1 MKCLYQHLCSFC
13 WRWHLPCESSEH
25 VVASQEVLA
34 IDAGR
39 VMNDSWAF
47 LSPPSPLHPLPPHFH
62 SICVSSRMV
71 CHIKCHHKPITPECK
86 WLIKLSCSMICTHAG
101 LQTTHNA
108 VVLTMHNTMLLCST
122 CIPLLRTLS
131 HGLTGCIQFKIKNPP
146 VASEMVFYGGIF
158 ESKVLLLFIGS
169 VAKQLLFRLEA

>member
-1 MKCLYQHLCSFC
+1 M
-13 WRWHLPCESSEH
+13 
-25 VVASQEVLA
+25 ASQELLA

-47 LSPPSPLHPLPPHFH
+47 LNSPLHPLPPQFH

-122 CIPLLRTLS
+122 CIPLLRTQS
-131 HGLTGCIQFKIKNPP
+131 HRLTGYIQFKIKN
-146 VASEMVFYGGIF
+146 F
-158 ESKVLLLFIGS
+158 LLLPPKWYSTVVYLKVKCCFY
-169 VAKQLLFRLEA
+169 L